1 LRKLPCPFYSSSLYT
16 INETLPEI
24 WNYFIGGYQVLNKWL
39 KDRKGKYLT
48 DEEIKTYIKI
58 IEALKQTL
66 VLQKEIDK
74 LYPEIEKKLINAQL
88 TLKKN

>member
-1 LRKLPCPFYSSSLYT
+1 VVK
-16 INETLPEI
+16 
-24 WNYFIGGYQVLNKWL
+24 

-66 VLQKEIDK
+66 ILQTEIDK
-74 LYPEIEKKLINAQL
+74 LYPEVEKKLINTQL